1 MVHTICGS
9 KAAFV
14 YPSSFIAV
22 HLNFTFYG
30 ILTVHLAVPAPVCCL
45 CCARVGCLTVHPEV
59 LLGQVSAN
67 PASPIWNKRLMEN
80 WLDGWLV
87 NAWMDERMMT
97 ARMDGWKMDEVTH

>member
-45 CCARVGCLTVHPEV
+45 CCACVGCLTVHPEV
-59 LLGQVSAN
+59 LLGQVSTN
-67 PASPIWNKRLMEN
+67 PASPI
-80 WLDGWLV
+80 WLV